1 LNQFLG
7 SLVLIPIEKVL
18 NALINRDAHIARQFA
33 TFDGKCIEIVSQQ
46 PAASLVIQFQHSAI
60 KLSAID
66 SLTLGIEADASIC
79 GKAEDL
85 LRLLVNAS
93 KQTAMADAAIDISGD
108 AELVQDLHRTI
119 DLLDIQWQ
127 DYLAPFVGDIISN
140 GLGDLE
146 RSTRDWSKH
155 AGDSLQRTL
164 HNYLSEEARLV
175 PSKMEVESF
184 SNRLDQL
191 RLRLDRALAQSEL
204 HQRRLSLLI
213 ESK

>member
-18 NALINRDAHIARQFA
+18 NALINRDAHIARKFA

-155 AGDSLQRTL
+155 AGDSLQ
-164 HNYLSEEARLV
+164 NYLSEEARLV